1 MPFIHKSV
9 CRTDLL
15 RIPKLMRTEKY
26 GDSFGSLLL
35 NQRIY
40 ILSAFGVKAGS
51 RLIQKQN
58 LRTVK

>member
-9 CRTDLL
+9 CRTDFL
-15 RIPKLMRTEKY
+15 RIPKLMRTKKY
-26 GDSFGSLLL
+26 CDPFGSLLL
-35 NQRIY
+35 NQRIH

>member
-9 CRTDLL
+9 CRTDFL

-40 ILSAFGVKAGS
+40 ILSAFGVKARG
-51 RLIQKQN
+51 RFIQK
-58 LRTVK
+58 

>member
-9 CRTDLL
+9 CRTDFL
-15 RIPKLMRTEKY
+15 RIPKLMRTKKY
-26 GDSFGSLLL
+26 RSSFGSLLL
-35 NQRIY
+35 NQRIH
-40 ILSAFGVKAGS
+40 ILSAFGVKAGG